1 MSACGDK
8 PYECGCRDEAFG
20 FIIGADL
27 NVVAPKSH
35 GRTTLPR
42 SVSSLLADSER
53 ALARG
58 APDRAAEFFGRA
70 VEELV
75 ASAQYDSAIELAVAR
90 REYAMGAEISERK
103 RDWNQAAQ
111 LWFRAGEFARSARAR
126 LRNREP
132 MLAAELFERC
142 GLNRRAMEIYEQH
155 GDFVRASALCER
167 TGDKRRAADLL
178 VRSISGERR
187 LTGSEMVEACRK
199 AGVLYADV
207 GLLELAVRV
216 LRYGKQEVFAG
227 QLLARAGLIEQAI
240 TLLIDGGDLLS
251 AAEVAKSGGLEARA
265 QQIYASRAEREGRFR
280 EAAAHWIQA
289 GAHAHAAR
297 CFEYAGDKEN
307 AARANERGGQL
318 ALAAEQYEH
327 AGLFEDAARCLRDAG
342 LESDLDSLLRRTA
355 HRDDSIQREI
365 KGGEFLD
372 AASAMVA
379 RARSLDP
386 EWYREAVD
394 LLQAIAPAHPDYVAA
409 RNLLA
414 EVKAEQGDTQGAIEM
429 LGQLLG
435 GVNFQPQ
442 HVPALY
448 QYGRLLELQGFLAHA
463 RSAYQAA
470 SSLNPKYRDIQMR
483 LETLNVPEPTQVPL
497 SISRAAPIDPY
508 PDAGDLFGD
517 SLVDH
522 DQHSPVPELVGEDWP
537 GTLSS
542 PGLSPALPVLSSR
555 PSDRSLSPQVGG
567 LFTNSA
573 ASSSSSSSLSSLSS
587 LSSSSSSASSPEA
600 DQGLESA
607 DASAS
612 DAAGTLDIAALIDE
626 ELKGFGGEAL
636 DRPNEFDVLAAL
648 QASET
653 YRPDALAGVVLRGR
667 FRIEKKIG
675 RGGQALV
682 YRARDQVLDRPVA
695 IKVLNEHVAEDAGA
709 LERFLREARMAARV
723 HHQSCLA
730 IFDFGQEN
738 GLTFMAMEYFR
749 GKTLREVLRQ
759 NRLTVKTALR
769 IGRDVATA
777 LSAVHSMGI
786 VHRDVKP
793 ANILLDRHA
802 SVRLTDF
809 GVAAMSDEEPADDG
823 LMMGTMRYMAPEQAR
838 GGVVDH
844 RADLFS
850 LGAVLYE
857 MLSGTP
863 PFGGTLD
870 ALISRVDKP
879 PPRLP
884 ADVAVPELVQV
895 VLSRCM
901 APRVEARYRSAVAVV
916 QDLQA
921 GIRSASLRAKRTG
934 ATDAVVHTGDIE
946 ITASQDLSRDLP
958 DGSELGEFHDAEAA
972 EGSDDDFERSEQ
984 TPPPKASRR
993 LKEAQRQHQGHGPEP
1008 PTWVDSLE
1016 WSESSELSER
1026 SENTDSVEIFENQ
1039 DTNNEDP

>member
-1 MSACGDK
+1 M
-8 PYECGCRDEAFG
+8 
-20 FIIGADL
+20 
-27 NVVAPKSH
+27 APKSH
-35 GRTTLPR
+35 GRTALPR
-42 SVSSLLADSER
+42 SVSSLLADSDR
-53 ALARG
+53 ALTRG
-58 APDRAAEFFGRA
+58 ASDRAAEYFGRA

-75 ASAQYDSAIELAVAR
+75 AARQYDTAIDLTVAR
-90 REYAMGAEISERK
+90 REYAMAAEIAERK
-103 RDWNQAAQ
+103 RDWNRAAQ

-142 GLNRRAMEIYEQH
+142 GLYRRAMEIYEQN
-155 GDFVRASALCER
+155 GDFVRASQLCER
-167 TGDKRRAADLL
+167 SGDKRRAADFL

-187 LTGSEMVEACRK
+187 LTGAEMVEACRK

-240 TLLIDGGDLLS
+240 SMLVDGGDLLS

-265 QQIYASRAEREGRFR
+265 QQIYALRAEREGRFR
-280 EAAAHWIQA
+280 EAAAHWVQA

-342 LESDLDSLLRRTA
+342 LEADLDSLLHRTGQ
-355 HRDDSIQREI
+355 RDDSILRGI
-365 KGGEFLD
+365 KGGAFFE

-394 LLQAIAPAHPDYVAA
+394 LLQEIPLSHPDYVAA
-409 RNLLA
+409 QNLLA

-429 LGQLLG
+429 LGRLLG
-435 GVNFQPQ
+435 GVAFQSE

-470 SSLNPKYRDIQMR
+470 FSLDSQYRDIQTR
-483 LETLNVPEPTQVPL
+483 LETLNVPEPTKALSSL
-497 SISRAAPIDPY
+497 SIGGAPLDPY
-508 PDAGDLFGD
+508 PYPHDRSRSLADADPDQDVGALFAE
-517 SLVDH
+517 SLADFE
-522 DQHSPVPELVGEDWP
+522 DRSPLPELVGEDWS
-537 GTLSS
+537 GSN
-542 PGLSPALPVLSSR
+542 AR
-555 PSDRSLSPQVGG
+555 VG
-567 LFTNSA
+567 
-573 ASSSSSSSLSSLSS
+573 
-587 LSSSSSSASSPEA
+587 
-600 DQGLESA
+600 
-607 DASAS
+607 ASAS
-612 DAAGTLDIAALIDE
+612 PSPSGNSGPSDSSSIQVKEAGTLDIASLIDE
-626 ELKGFGGEAL
+626 ELRGLGGEAL

-682 YRARDQVLDRPVA
+682 YLARDQVLDRPVA

-749 GKTLREVLRQ
+749 GKTLREVLRR
-759 NRLTVKTALR
+759 NRLSIKTALR

-777 LSAVHSMGI
+777 LGAVHAMRI

-793 ANILLDRHA
+793 ANILLDKHA

-838 GGVVDH
+838 GGIVDH

-850 LGAVLYE
+850 LGAVIHE

-870 ALISRVDKP
+870 ALIARVDKP

-884 ADVAVPELVQV
+884 PDIAVPELVQV
-895 VLSRCM
+895 VLTRCM
-901 APRVEARYRSAVAVV
+901 APCVEGRYRSASAVV

-921 GIRSASLRAKRTG
+921 GIRSAALRAKRSGGSDT
-934 ATDAVVHTGDIE
+934 VVHTGDIE
-946 ITASQDLSRDLP
+946 ITASQDISRDLGP
-958 DGSELGEFHDAEAA
+958 GSELGEFDDHESAVDFGAED
-972 EGSDDDFERSEQ
+972 SDYSERSEQ
-984 TPPPKASRR
+984 PAPARSSRSDRPESEAESVEWYEMDWPKR
-993 LKEAQRQHQGHGPEP
+993 P
-1008 PTWVDSLE
+1008 
-1016 WSESSELSER
+1016 ESSELSER
-1026 SENTDSVEIFENQ
+1026 SENTESAEIIESHDSA
-1039 DTNNEDP
+1039 DDA